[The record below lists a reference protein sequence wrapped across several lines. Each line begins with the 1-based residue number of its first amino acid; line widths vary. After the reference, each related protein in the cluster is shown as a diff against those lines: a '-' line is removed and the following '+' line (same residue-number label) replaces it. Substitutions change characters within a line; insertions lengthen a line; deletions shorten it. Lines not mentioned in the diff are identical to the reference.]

1 MKNKL
6 KEFKELIILII
17 VAFTIKT
24 CLVEIYV
31 VPTGSMENT
40 ILIGDMLIG
49 NKFIYGMRTPN
60 WIGIP
65 YTRFGF
71 YIPYYRLPKFKNVD
85 NGDIVIFEFPRD
97 DFQKYVKRCI
107 GTPGDTISI
116 LNGDIFINNNIMDFP
131 DEAQFTF
138 KFSNYDQGVL
148 SRFPEDFHIVKKMQK
163 YNKNHIWDSYFS
175 PLYPKFRPGLFS
187 DVNRNWKYDQD
198 LDIRDNDS
206 LDWKF
211 GNADNIGE
219 FIVPYKNMSVN
230 LNDLKKNNDWEHI
243 LILLLQDG
251 CKLQLEDWTLDLQ
264 DPVQIA
270 RLQGLVKYKLFSLFI
285 NFEDNNRNGVPDKQE
300 YEQKIYQR
308 KLEIER
314 NKNKLINPW
323 SDLVKEKVM
332 QNSNYLYDNLI
343 INGSNINNNNYSLN
357 YDYYFMVGDNRNNSY
372 DSRYW
377 GFVPE
382 YNILGVPSFSVINI
396 GNLNLRLGM
405 IK

>member
-1 MKNKL
+1 M
-6 KEFKELIILII
+6 
-17 VAFTIKT
+17 
-24 CLVEIYV
+24 
-31 VPTGSMENT
+31 P
-40 ILIGDMLIG
+40 
-49 NKFIYGMRTPN
+49 
-60 WIGIP
+60 
-65 YTRFGF
+65 
-71 YIPYYRLPKFKNVD
+71 
-85 NGDIVIFEFPRD
+85 
-97 DFQKYVKRCI
+97 
-107 GTPGDTISI
+107 
-116 LNGDIFINNNIMDFP
+116 
-131 DEAQFTF
+131 
-138 KFSNYDQGVL
+138 
-148 SRFPEDFHIVKKMQK
+148 
-163 YNKNHIWDSYFS
+163 
-175 PLYPKFRPGLFS
+175 
-187 DVNRNWKYDQD
+187 
-198 LDIRDNDS
+198 
-206 LDWKF
+206 
-211 GNADNIGE
+211 
-219 FIVPYKNMSVN
+219 
-230 LNDLKKNNDWEHI
+230 WEHI

-251 CKLQLEDWTLDLQ
+251 CELQLEDWTLDLQ

-343 INGSNINNNNYSLN
+343 INGSNINNNYYSLN